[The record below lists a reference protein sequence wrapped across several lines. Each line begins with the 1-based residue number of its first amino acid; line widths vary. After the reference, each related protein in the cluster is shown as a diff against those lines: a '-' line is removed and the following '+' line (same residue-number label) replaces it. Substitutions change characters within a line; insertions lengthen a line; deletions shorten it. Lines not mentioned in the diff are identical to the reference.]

1 MQRNPFQD
9 LIGINSPQGQMQQSN
24 GDYSYL
30 FKDAKKPVTLPKR
43 KKKDFWTD
51 QISTGGGIGGA
62 IGGAAT
68 GAAIGSVV
76 PVLGTAIGGL
86 VGGIAGGALGSGAGE
101 FAENVVTG
109 EKDLGKNV
117 GQEALLGGIF
127 AAPPLRLAKGLGAA
141 GKVAFSNTAE
151 TTAKG
156 ALENALLG
164 KTGKAAVQSGVE
176 RAGRG
181 SLGQAW
187 GIRPGVKI
195 SGQHLTPQR
204 AKSLQEFAKTNIG
217 VPKTSSAEMVFERAV
232 NHQGQVGKAISSTI
246 ESLPPNSINVK
257 ALRSGIMA
265 RFDKLLGVD
274 ASKNQVAKDILS
286 QVNQAKTPQE
296 LWALR
301 KEIDNTLINF
311 SRNPNSVVPGAERAA
326 LAARTEISN
335 ALSKA
340 APALKPLNK
349 QYSDVIDVINLTA
362 DAARTPKGFKLPGF
376 QQTIGGGNAQRIK
389 AAGGNIVEGG
399 RNATGKVGDMLT
411 GKTGTALREGIGLNM
426 FGNEP
431 QQPNLED
438 ALLQMQDPGMTDQ
451 TTAMQDPYAQ
461 QNADPNPYP
470 RENLLYDIQRDP
482 QNADKYIAYYQQ
494 MQEIF
499 PPVTDPTADLSQSNQ
514 SALASADN
522 ATNTLDQLEQLFNN
536 AGGGGGRLGG
546 FVQNLAGQAGID
558 KNASVYNSLSQASVT
573 QIAKA
578 LAGSG
583 AGTVSDADAKVI
595 IAALPTLQDSPEE
608 AQAKFAALRQRLQA
622 AKENVM
628 NYGGGGT
635 SNDLASVLMQQQ
647 GGY

>member
-9 LIGINSPQGQMQQSN
+9 LIGINSPQGQMQQ
-24 GDYSYL
+24 GVQDYSQL
-30 FKDAKKPVTLPKR
+30 FTEYRKPKKQQIKPQKG
-43 KKKDFWTD
+43 FWTD

-62 IGGAAT
+62 LGGAAT
-68 GAAIGSVV
+68 GAAIGSIV
-76 PVLGTAIGGL
+76 PGIGTAIGGL

-101 FAENVVTG
+101 FTENVITG
-109 EKDLGKNV
+109 EQDKFKNV

-127 AAPPLRLAKGLGAA
+127 AAPPLRLAKGIGAA
-141 GKVAFSNTAE
+141 GKAAFSNTAG

-164 KTGKAAVQSGVE
+164 KAGKAAVQSGVE

-257 ALRSGIMA
+257 ALRSGIMG

-274 ASKNQVAKDILS
+274 ASKNQVAKDILT
-286 QVNQAKTPQE
+286 QVNQAKTPQQ

-389 AAGGNIVEGG
+389 AATGNAAEGG
-399 RNATGKVGDMLT
+399 RTFASKAGGLLS
-411 GKTGTALREGIGLNM
+411 GKTGTALREGVGLNM
-426 FGNEP
+426 FGSEP
-431 QQPNLED
+431 QQPDLEQ
-438 ALLQMQDPGMTDQ
+438 ALLQMQDSGMTEQ
-451 TTAMQDPYAQ
+451 GAPMQDPYAQ
-461 QNADPNPYP
+461 QAVDANPYP
-470 RENLLYDIQRDP
+470 RENLMYDIQRDP
-482 QNADKYIAYYQQ
+482 ANADAYIEYYQQ

-499 PPVTDPTADLSQSNQ
+499 PPAGNPAADLSQSNQ

-522 ATNTLDQLEQLFNN
+522 AINTLNQLEQLYAN
-536 AGGGGGRLGG
+536 AGGGSGRLGG
-546 FVQNLAGQAGID
+546 AVQNLAGTAGLD

-622 AKENVM
+622 AKDNVM
-628 NYGGGGT
+628 AYGSGGT